1 MVKAI
6 PDQHIRKA
14 IFDLFDGTIVDGN
27 TINVFDT
34 YYPSSGDEDAFYV
47 IMSTQS
53 NDVQY
58 QKCEDFWNSE
68 ILLEVC
74 TWYGNQA
81 NTGSRLLADRI
92 LEALRNALEVDLDL
106 SSGGLEVIRQVIT
119 IPSDLTTQLANG
131 VLFRKFLRLELRI
144 K

>member
-1 MVKAI
+1 MIKTI

-14 IFDLFDGTIVDGN
+14 IFDLFNGTIVDGN
-27 TINVFDT
+27 TINVYDT
-34 YYPSSGDEDAFYV
+34 YYASKGDELEAYV

-68 ILLEVC
+68 ILLEIC
-74 TWYGNQA
+74 TWYGGSA
-81 NTGSRLLADRI
+81 NTGSRLLADQI
-92 LEALRNALEVDLDL
+92 LDALRNALEVDLDL
-106 SSGGLEVIRQVIT
+106 SGGGLEVIRQVIT
-119 IPSDLTTQLANG
+119 IPNDLTTQLVNG
-131 VLFRKFLRLELRI
+131 VLFRKFIRLELRI

>member
-1 MVKAI
+1 MIKTI

-14 IFDLFDGTIVDGN
+14 IFYLFNRTIVDCN
-27 TINVFDT
+27 TINVYDT
-34 YYPSSGDEDAFYV
+34 YYASKGDELEAYV

-68 ILLEVC
+68 ILLEIC
-74 TWYGNQA
+74 TWYGGSA
-81 NTGSRLLADRI
+81 NTGSRLLADQI
-92 LEALRNALEVDLDL
+92 LDALRNALEVDLDL
-106 SSGGLEVIRQVIT
+106 SGGGLEVIRQVIT
-119 IPSDLTTQLANG
+119 IPNDLTTQLVNG
-131 VLFRKFLRLELRI
+131 VLFRKFIRLELRI